1 MNILIYILLLLGLA
15 YLYQIITTFFK
26 ISRIENILKQLQGFI
41 DNCENILN
49 ENEYVSNYRNDF
61 TYYYENSKSL
71 LEEKSDKDLYIN
83 TLSISPQIRELIPDL
98 SMNSLSYNNNL
109 FENFQAAKFIRNELF
124 MVESETRFDL
134 KKRYNPL
141 FILKIIL
148 KLPSSILTHIGF
160 DAKTTSKNLINMIF
174 WLITFLTSLFSSE
187 IKSLIFNFIK
197 IIL

>member
-134 KKRYNPL
+134 KKD
-141 FILKIIL
+141 IIL
-148 KLPSSILTHIGF
+148 YLY
-160 DAKTTSKNLINMIF
+160 
-174 WLITFLTSLFSSE
+174 
-187 IKSLIFNFIK
+187 
-197 IIL
+197 